1 MTQKPRLVLVGRFGA
16 PQGVRGEIRIKSYT
30 ADPLG
35 IGDYGPLSDETG
47 ARKFEIERLRPL
59 KDDMLVAK
67 IKGLADR
74 DAAGAL
80 TGVALHISRDK
91 LPPPDEDEFYIADL
105 VGLSAM
111 SPEGETI
118 GVVKNVL
125 NFGAGDILEIAPPAG
140 DTLMLPFT
148 KDVAPAIDFAGGKIV
163 VVRPVETDGSER
175 QGEL

>member
-1 MTQKPRLVLVGRFGA
+1 MKAREISRLVLVGRFGA

-30 ADPLG
+30 ADPLS

-47 ARKFEIERLRPL
+47 AKNFEIERLRLL
-59 KDDMLVAK
+59 KEDMVVAK
-67 IKGLADR
+67 VKGLSDR

-80 TGVALHISRDK
+80 TGVSLHVSRDK

-105 VGLSAM
+105 VGLAAV

-118 GVVKNVL
+118 GVVKNVM
-125 NFGAGDILEIAPPAG
+125 NFGAGDILEIAPAAG

-148 KDVAPAIDFAGGKIV
+148 KEVAPSIDFAGGRIV
-163 VVRPVETDGSER
+163 VVRPAETE
-175 QGEL
+175 

>member
-1 MTQKPRLVLVGRFGA
+1 MQQKNALVLVGRFGA

-35 IGDYGPLSDETG
+35 VGDYGPLSDETG
-47 ARKFEIERLRPL
+47 ARAFEIERLRPL
-59 KDDMLVAK
+59 KDDMVVAK

-80 TGVALHISRDK
+80 TGVSLYVSREK

-105 VGLSAM
+105 VGLAAV
-111 SPEGETI
+111 SPAGEAI

-125 NFGAGDILEIAPPAG
+125 NFGAGDILEIAPAAG
-140 DTLMLPFT
+140 ETLMLPFT
-148 KDVAPAIDFAGGKIV
+148 KEVAPSIDFAGGKIV
-163 VVRPVETDGSER
+163 VARPAETE
-175 QGEL
+175 

>member
-1 MTQKPRLVLVGRFGA
+1 MTHQPRLVLVGRFGA

-30 ADPLG
+30 ADPLS

-47 ARKFEIERLRPL
+47 ARNFEIERLRPL
-59 KDDMLVAK
+59 KEDMVVAK
-67 IKGLADR
+67 VKGLADR

-80 TGVALHISRDK
+80 TGVSLFVAREK

-105 VGLSAM
+105 VGLSAV
-111 SPEGETI
+111 SPDGETI

-125 NFGAGDILEIAPPAG
+125 NFGAGDILEIAPTSG

-148 KDVAPAIDFAGGKIV
+148 KEVAPSIDFSGGKIV
-163 VVRPVETDGSER
+163 VVRPAETE
-175 QGEL
+175 